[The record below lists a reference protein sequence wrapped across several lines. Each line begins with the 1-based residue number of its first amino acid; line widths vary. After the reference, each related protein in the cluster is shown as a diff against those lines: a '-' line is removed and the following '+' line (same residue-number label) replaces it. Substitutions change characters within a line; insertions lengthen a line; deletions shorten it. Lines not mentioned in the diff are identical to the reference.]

1 MLWNKQRKLG
11 TALIFITS
19 LLSVVPTLVLADKA
33 KADTSSELVSKL
45 ISKNKPDKSESDT
58 LTKGSAAVSATSSDL
73 VNINKAD
80 ADELALK
87 LSGIGVRKAQAIIDY
102 REKFGDFKSIENLQ
116 EVNGIGPLF
125 IENNRDKLK
134 L

>member
-87 LSGIGVRKAQAIIDY
+87 LSGIGIRKAQAIIDY

>member
-45 ISKNKPDKSESDT
+45 ISK
-58 LTKGSAAVSATSSDL
+58 
-73 VNINKAD
+73 INQIRVKA
-80 ADELALK
+80 
-87 LSGIGVRKAQAIIDY
+87 IH
-102 REKFGDFKSIENLQ
+102 
-116 EVNGIGPLF
+116 
-125 IENNRDKLK
+125 
-134 L
+134 

>member
-19 LLSVVPTLVLADKA
+19 LLSVVPTLVMADKA

>member
-1 MLWNKQRKLG
+1 MLWNNQRKLG

-33 KADTSSELVSKL
+33 KADTSSELVGKL
-45 ISKNKPDKSESDT
+45 ISKSKPDKRDSDT
-58 LTKGSAAVSATSSDL
+58 LTKEPAVVSTTSNDL